1 MKGVAKTRTT
11 LDQIGLA
18 IQTLELL
25 SRRIDNEAEESIL
38 RTRKWYLE
46 RGRADWITTQAL
58 QRMQAVDAV
67 IRDLKQWVFALENR
81 ARPMKHENSI
91 HHD

>member
-1 MKGVAKTRTT
+1 MKGVAKARTT
-11 LDQIGLA
+11 LDQIALA
-18 IQTLELL
+18 IQTLELI

-46 RGRADWITTQAL
+46 RGRADWIITQAL

-67 IRDLKQWVFALENR
+67 IRDLKLWTFALENR
-81 ARPMKHENSI
+81 TQPKKYENSI